1 MLKLFVFWDALTKQR
16 TDGALVRLVTQVY
29 EGEKLEEAEE
39 RLQKFV
45 RDIVPVLDEY
55 IPGKEI

>member
-1 MLKLFVFWDALTKQR
+1 MFVVSVTKQR
-16 TDGALVRLVTQVY
+16 TDGSLVRLVTQVY

-45 RDIVPVLDEY
+45 RDIVPVLEKY
-55 IPGKEI
+55 IPGGKL